1 MNVTQPWHGRH
12 AIHIASELPG
22 DPEECHNGPQTRY
35 GGRRDLPAGA
45 AVRTLAGERATTQG
59 AAMSELTPQHVLPV
73 LFDGADPRMAL
84 TCGCQIQRRPRKP
97 SFSG

>member
-1 MNVTQPWHGRH
+1 MNVTQPWHRRH
-12 AIHIASELPG
+12 AIHIASELPD
-22 DPEECHNGPQTRY
+22 DPEDAIMVLKLAMEVVETFLREKPSK
-35 GGRRDLPAGA
+35 P
-45 AVRTLAGERATTQG
+45 LAGERATTQG